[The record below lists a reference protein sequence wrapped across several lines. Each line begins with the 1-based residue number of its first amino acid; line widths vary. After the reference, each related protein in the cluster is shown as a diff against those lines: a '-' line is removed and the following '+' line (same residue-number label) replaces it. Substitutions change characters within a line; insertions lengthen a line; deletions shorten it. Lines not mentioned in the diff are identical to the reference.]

1 MADLVSTLGERH
13 LKAIGL
19 MIVRISILEGVLLDL
34 VTRLARIDVF
44 DALIIFEHQQFSS
57 KVQSVKA
64 LVHSF
69 KLRGRPDLGELTDTL
84 NRVANVGERRNTVV
98 HAYWAV
104 DSKEGALAVRFSA
117 RGQLERKRIP
127 MPPEEIER
135 IADDAMRIKDILTEQ
150 INRLFPNAD
159 AVP

>member
-1 MADLVSTLGERH
+1 
-13 LKAIGL
+13 
-19 MIVRISILEGVLLDL
+19 MIVRISELEGVLLDL

-44 DALIIFEHQQFSS
+44 DALIIFEHQQFSN
-57 KVQSVKA
+57 KVRSVKA

-69 KLRGRPDLGELTDTL
+69 ALRGRPDLGELADSL
-84 NRVANVGERRNTVV
+84 NHVASVGDRRNTVV

-104 DSKEGALAVRFSA
+104 DKQEGTLAVRFSA

-127 MPPEEIER
+127 MSAEEIER
-135 IADDAMRIKDILTEQ
+135 IADDAARVKDELAEQ

-159 AVP
+159 RVT